1 MFLMRY
7 STMFCQNNDNIN
19 SLKQKLA
26 TCTSFSTFTFH
37 KAFKIKCTTHK
48 CKLVASPLHIYI
60 HIHISHVFFIYSF
73 RQNIFHI
80 FYFRLALTKYKWRT
94 HFMRVTSILIW
105 HLIIKKSEKLL
116 MNNCMNAKKISKEW
130 RKKDR
135 RKTHRNKCATVQLE
149 YQKLGVMGKKHIGS
163 ESFNS
168 MTKYYGSIW
177 GGHSKNNTDQN

>member
-7 STMFCQNNDNIN
+7 SIMFCQNNDNIN

-48 CKLVASPLHIYI
+48 CKLVASPPSHTHTHTHTYI
-60 HIHISHVFFIYSF
+60 TRFFHLFVQPEHFPYF
-73 RQNIFHI
+73 L
-80 FYFRLALTKYKWRT
+80 FRLALTKYKWRI

-116 MNNCMNAKKISKEW
+116 MNNCMNAKK
-130 RKKDR
+130 
-135 RKTHRNKCATVQLE
+135 
-149 YQKLGVMGKKHIGS
+149 YQKNEGKKTA
-163 ESFNS
+163 EKPAKTNVLQFNS
-168 MTKYYGSIW
+168 NIKS
-177 GGHSKNNTDQN
+177 